1 MRYAYDT
8 AQPLPHRLA
17 DLVRQIDQSAGDRV
31 PALSVMYI
39 TDNRPKLAHNPAG
52 NLSLWERPMLHLV
65 EPNRTYDPETVAA
78 MTDAFDKVC
87 RSVSKWMNGNDD
99 VKQTL
104 ALIILRHVDK
114 GVRDPQRLAD
124 IALCELAADRAVA
137 GGRSSTG

>member
-1 MRYAYDT
+1 
-8 AQPLPHRLA
+8 
-17 DLVRQIDQSAGDRV
+17 
-31 PALSVMYI
+31 
-39 TDNRPKLAHNPAG
+39 
-52 NLSLWERPMLHLV
+52 MLHLV